1 MENKTI
7 IITGAAGE
15 IGFAAAKRFAK
26 AGANVMLVDIDKK
39 ALQQR
44 VGELDSP
51 KIAFFAA
58 DVTKEGDVQGYVEA
72 TQSAFGSIDL
82 FFNNAGIEGKV
93 APLNA
98 LDMEDFDRVMKVNV
112 YGVAMGMKHVS
123 PEISDGGSIVIT
135 SSVAGL
141 QGIPGMT
148 AYNTTKHAVVG
159 IMRTAALELA
169 DRKVRVNTV
178 HPGVIESR
186 MMRSLESGMG
196 DQQAVHDG
204 LEQQVPLKRYGQ
216 KEEVAEM
223 VFFLLSDNAGY
234 CNGSTYV
241 MDGGLLL

>member
-44 VGELDSP
+44 AGELDSP
-51 KIAFFAA
+51 KIAFFAV
-58 DVTKEGDVQGYVEA
+58 DVTKEGDIQGYVEA
-72 TQSAFGSIDL
+72 TKSAFGSID
-82 FFNNAGIEGKV
+82 FFQQHGNRGQSGPVERTRYG
-93 APLNA
+93 
-98 LDMEDFDRVMKVNV
+98 EDFDRVMKVNV

-123 PEISDGGSIVIT
+123 PEINDGGSIVIT
-135 SSVAGL
+135 SSIAGL

-186 MMRSLESGMG
+186 LMRSLESGTG
-196 DQQAVHDG
+196 DQ
-204 LEQQVPLKRYGQ
+204 
-216 KEEVAEM
+216 
-223 VFFLLSDNAGY
+223 
-234 CNGSTYV
+234 
-241 MDGGLLL
+241 

>member
-1 MENKTI
+1 M
-7 IITGAAGE
+7 
-15 IGFAAAKRFAK
+15 
-26 AGANVMLVDIDKK
+26 
-39 ALQQR
+39 
-44 VGELDSP
+44 
-51 KIAFFAA
+51 
-58 DVTKEGDVQGYVEA
+58 
-72 TQSAFGSIDL
+72 
-82 FFNNAGIEGKV
+82 

-159 IMRTAALELA
+159 IMRTAAQELA